1 MANNINSQYSF
12 QQQQEQQTFSLN
24 LLPSHYNQ
32 GNVTSPGQ
40 MIGTLKEA
48 LHWPKTETGK
58 RYVFVN
64 ERQIERIIER
74 RKERAKSAQFSSTS
88 TQKKQ
93 KYKYETRHLH
103 ALKRAR
109 GEGGRFCSKARSTE
123 ASAVST
129 ATTPPETHGETEV
142 TQISPIHQDN
152 TNAPPKPNYEQA
164 TETVEATY

>member
-1 MANNINSQYSF
+1 MNPQYSF
-12 QQQQEQQTFSLN
+12 QQQQEQQTFFWN
-24 LLPSHYNQ
+24 LIPLSSKRIMPTQ
-32 GNVTSPGQ
+32 GQ

-64 ERQIERIIER
+64 EQQFERIMER

-88 TQKKQ
+88 IQKKQ

-109 GEGGRFCSKARSTE
+109 GEGGRFCSKEKNSETTFVAR
-123 ASAVST
+123 A
-129 ATTPPETHGETEV
+129 TPPQEHGETEV
-142 TQISPIHQDN
+142 TQISPIQQDN
-152 TNAPPKPNYEQA
+152 INTQQKTNYEQ
-164 TETVEATY
+164 TTKVEEQMH